1 MKWEVAF
8 HDEFEEEF
16 DGFAE
21 AVRDAIL
28 VRAGCWVKTE
38 VVMVKTL
45 NEKLSEL
52 PAARRERILSET
64 DRLHAEYLTLQEL
77 RKAMELTQEQ
87 LAEMLD
93 IRQAT
98 IAQTEKRKD
107 LMISTLRSY
116 VEAMGGKLSLTVE
129 IPGRKSVSLVG
140 FGDTAEQ
147 PRKKSGR

>member
-1 MKWEVAF
+1 
-8 HDEFEEEF
+8 
-16 DGFAE
+16 
-21 AVRDAIL
+21 
-28 VRAGCWVKTE
+28 
-38 VVMVKTL
+38 MVKTL

-64 DRLHAEYLTLQEL
+64 DRLHAKYLTLQEL